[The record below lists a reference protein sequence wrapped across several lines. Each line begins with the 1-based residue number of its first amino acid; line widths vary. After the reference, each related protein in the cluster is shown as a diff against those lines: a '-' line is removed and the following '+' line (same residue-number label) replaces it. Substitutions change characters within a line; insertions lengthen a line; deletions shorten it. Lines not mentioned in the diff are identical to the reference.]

1 MRDEFFEFR
10 PAVTDP
16 GELPT
21 EDRHRPGD
29 PDPCALKSLA
39 QPAQSRH
46 AAPRRPWSMHTQD
59 ERWSP
64 VELDVQVEMA
74 ADVLPH
80 PGRHDLIE
88 QRCDPRVIGAGPWP
102 EPAGQWWT

>member
-1 MRDEFFEFR
+1 
-10 PAVTDP
+10 
-16 GELPT
+16 
-21 EDRHRPGD
+21 
-29 PDPCALKSLA
+29 LKSLA

-46 AAPRRPWSMHTQD
+46 AAARRPWSMHTQD